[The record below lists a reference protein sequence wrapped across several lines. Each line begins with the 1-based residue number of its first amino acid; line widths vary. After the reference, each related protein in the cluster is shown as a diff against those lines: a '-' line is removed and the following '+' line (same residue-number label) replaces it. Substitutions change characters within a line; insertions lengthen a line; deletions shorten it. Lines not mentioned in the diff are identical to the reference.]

1 MTIDPPAAVPALQPR
16 ATAVETAVDDP
27 IVAAALAGDEQ
38 AFARLVDRHTRELRV
53 HCYRLSGSY
62 TEAEDMVQETFLR
75 AWRRLDT
82 FAGRSTFRAW
92 LYRIATNTCL
102 DALRG
107 RRRRVLPYDVVPAA
121 DPEGGPPEGADYA
134 CVEPFP
140 DHLLAGDLPGDAEP
154 GEAAIRQETIEL
166 AFLAA
171 IQHLPPRQR
180 AALVLRDVLGWS
192 AKDTADLLGT
202 SQTAVKS
209 LLQRARPTLR
219 RHLPSRRH
227 EWQPRDDPGVDE
239 RVLLQRYMDAHEQ
252 DDVEALAA
260 LLREDVRVSYPPYP
274 IWCDSRGDFIVGSR
288 KFAPPG
294 DIRFVPTRANMQPA
308 CAIYLRAPGDTAF
321 RPVALEVL
329 RIDGD
334 RIAEIVD
341 YGLPDLFPA
350 FGLPATL

>member
-1 MTIDPPAAVPALQPR
+1 MVEAVGLRRGDAVCDDGWPR
-16 ATAVETAVDDP
+16 DISRVETSDEALCQRVAERDDRAFDLLVERYQQRAYR
-27 IVAAALAGDEQ
+27 VAWSILRDAEEARDLSQEAFIRLYEAAGS
-38 AFARLVDRHTRELRV
+38 FRGTAR
-53 HCYRLSGSY
+53 
-62 TEAEDMVQETFLR
+62 F
-75 AWRRLDT
+75 
-82 FAGRSTFRAW
+82 STWF
-92 LYRIATNTCL
+92 YRILVNLCL
-102 DALRG
+102 DA
-107 RRRRVLPYDVVPAA
+107 RRRRRWWHMAAAPVEREDGTVESVVEQQPGPSDDPVDGLAREQRSAQLWAA
-121 DPEGGPPEGADYA
+121 
-134 CVEPFP
+134 VEQ
-140 DHLLAGDLPGDAEP
+140 LS
-154 GEAAIRQETIEL
+154 
-166 AFLAA
+166 
-171 IQHLPPRQR
+171 PRQR